1 MFSNFRAATGVA
13 CTVRAAN
20 IDGMELDLTAMPARE
35 AYAWMTGLI
44 TPRPIAWV
52 STVDAQGRTN
62 LAPFSF
68 FNGVTSNPP
77 TLLFVPVNLRDGM
90 KKDTVLNLESVPE
103 CVVNIVPRALAEKM
117 NACAARLPHGESEFA
132 AFGIEAAA
140 SVRVRPPR
148 VAEAPAAFECRV
160 RQIVPVGEGEGAA
173 HVVICDI
180 VRLHVRD
187 EVVGADGA
195 VDAARLDAV
204 GRLGGEDYAT
214 TRDRFRLE
222 RPDRRR

>member
-1 MFSNFRAATGVA
+1 MPARRRRATLA
-13 CTVRAAN
+13 
-20 IDGMELDLTAMPARE
+20 GMELDLARIPARD
-35 AYAWMTGLI
+35 AYNWLASLI

-52 STVDAQGRTN
+52 STIDAQGRSN

-77 TLLFVPVNLRDGM
+77 TLLFVPVNLRDGV
-90 KKDTVLNLESVPE
+90 KKDTVLNLEAVPE
-103 CVVNIVPRALAEKM
+103 CVVHIVPRALADKM

-132 AFGIEAAA
+132 AFGIEAAPS
-140 SVRVRPPR
+140 SVVRPPR
-148 VAEAPAAFECRV
+148 VAAAPAAFECRV
-160 RQIVPVGEGEGAA
+160 RQIVPVGEGALAA

-187 EVVGADGA
+187 DVLGADGA
-195 VDAARLDAV
+195 ADAAKLDSV

-214 TRDRFRLE
+214 TRDRFQLE

>member
-1 MFSNFRAATGVA
+1 MFSKKRAQGGVA
-13 CTVRAAN
+13 APGFAGDFARMEIDLAA
-20 IDGMELDLTAMPARE
+20 LSARE
-35 AYAWMTGLI
+35 AYAWMTDLI

-52 STVDAQGRTN
+52 STVDAQGRSN

-68 FNGVTSNPP
+68 FNGVTSVPP
-77 TLLFVPVNLRDGM
+77 TLLFVPVNLRDGA

-103 CVVNIVPRALAEKM
+103 CVVHIVPRALAEKM

-132 AFGIEAAA
+132 AFGIEAAPSA
-140 SVRVRPPR
+140 KVRPPR
-148 VAEAPAAFECRV
+148 VAAAPAAFECRV
-160 RQIVPVGEGEGAA
+160 RQIVPVGEGPMAA

-180 VRLHVRD
+180 AHLHVRD
-187 EVVGADGA
+187 DILGEKGA

-214 TRDRFRLE
+214 TRDRFQLE

>member
-1 MFSNFRAATGVA
+1 MQ
-13 CTVRAAN
+13 
-20 IDGMELDLTAMPARE
+20 LDLAALSARE
-35 AYAWMTGLI
+35 AYAWMTDLI

-52 STVDAQGRTN
+52 STVDAQGRAN

-68 FNGVTSNPP
+68 FNGVTSVPP
-77 TLLFVPVNLRDGM
+77 TLLFVPVNLRDGA
-90 KKDTVLNLESVPE
+90 KKDTVLNLEAVPE

-117 NACAARLPHGESEFA
+117 NACAARLPHGESEFS
-132 AFGIEAAA
+132 AFGIVPAPSAK
-140 SVRVRPPR
+140 VRPPR

-160 RQIVPVGEGEGAA
+160 RQIVGVGEGPMAA

-180 VRLHVRD
+180 LLLQVRD
-187 EVVGADGA
+187 EVLGEKGAIDP
-195 VDAARLDAV
+195 VKLDTI

-214 TRDRFRLE
+214 TRDRFQLE

>member
-1 MFSNFRAATGVA
+1 MQ
-13 CTVRAAN
+13 
-20 IDGMELDLTAMPARE
+20 LDLSALPARD
-35 AYAWMTGLI
+35 AYGWMTNLI

-52 STVDAQGRTN
+52 STIDAAGRSN

-68 FNGVTSNPP
+68 FNGVTSAPP
-77 TLLFVPVNLRDGM
+77 TLLFIPVNLRDGA
-90 KKDTVLNLESVPE
+90 KKDTVLNLEAVPE
-103 CVVNIVPRALAEKM
+103 CVVHIVPHTLAARM

-132 AFGIEAAA
+132 AFGIEASP
-140 SVRVRPPR
+140 SVKVRAPR
-148 VAEAPAAFECRV
+148 VAAAPAAFECRV
-160 RQIVPVGEGEGAA
+160 RQIVPVGEGPMAA

-180 VRLHVRD
+180 LWLHVRD
-187 EVVGADGA
+187 DVLGADGA